1 MGYPKDG
8 RKGYA
13 AMCYINTI
21 PHGQVDHRAVPR
33 GEDPPPASSWQR
45 YLAATGEVET
55 QTLQA
60 ARSPSC
66 HGVRPWPDRVG
77 QGRTWR

>member
-21 PHGQVDHRAVPR
+21 PHGEVDHRAVPR

-45 YLAATGEVET
+45 HLAATDRGGDPD
-55 QTLQA
+55 A
-60 ARSPSC
+60 ARQVVLPMADLK
-66 HGVRPWPDRVG
+66 RLLRD
-77 QGRTWR
+77 

>member
-21 PHGQVDHRAVPR
+21 PHGQIDHRAVPR
-33 GEDPPPASSWQR
+33 GEDPRPASSWQR
-45 YLAATGEVET
+45 YLAATGRGRDPD
-55 QTLQA
+55 A
-60 ARSPSC
+60 ARLRGLPMADC
-66 HGVRPWPDRVG
+66 KRLLGG
-77 QGRTWR
+77 

>member
-8 RKGYA
+8 RKGFA

-21 PHGQVDHRAVPR
+21 RHGQVDHRAVPR

-45 YLAATGEVET
+45 YLAATGRGRDAD
-55 QTLQA
+55 A
-60 ARSPSC
+60 ARRLVLPTADPKRLLGS
-66 HGVRPWPDRVG
+66 
-77 QGRTWR
+77 